1 MNAGSFRFYFSNQ
14 DEAVVR
20 KKTQQKVRLIENEAR
35 EVRRNATA
43 KASFVSG
50 KAETDAQFLV
60 RCFTYVVLLAPPPF
74 FSTCI
79 EIRTRT

>member
-1 MNAGSFRFYFSNQ
+1 MVSYRCTVVSRNYHQIWYDSYGQ

-20 KKTQQKVRLIENEAR
+20 KKTQQKVRLIENEAE

-50 KAETDAQFLV
+50 KAEADSQFLV
-60 RCFTYVVLLAPPPF
+60 GRLLSNEWENVL
-74 FSTCI
+74 
-79 EIRTRT
+79 